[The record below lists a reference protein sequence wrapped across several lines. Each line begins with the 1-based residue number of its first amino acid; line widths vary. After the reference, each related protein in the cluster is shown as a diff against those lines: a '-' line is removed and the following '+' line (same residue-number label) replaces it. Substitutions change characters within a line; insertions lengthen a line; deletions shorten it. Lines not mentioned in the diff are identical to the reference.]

1 MYVFLFSN
9 NLLNKN
15 LDYTLTINHSYDYA
29 KLAKKLNYH
38 SIWLTQHHSVLSL
51 SISQPVIIAL
61 HILAKTSKLKVGIA
75 GNFHVGFLEIVKE
88 IRHISSNMFNIIGQQ
103 DKKIATNYF
112 IKQKTIVSK
121 LLFFF
126 IFLRLIFL
134 V

>member
-1 MYVFLFSN
+1 M
-9 NLLNKN
+9 
-15 LDYTLTINHSYDYA
+15 DYTSTINYSYEYA
-29 KLAKKLNYH
+29 KLAEKLNYH
-38 SIWLTQHHSVLSL
+38 SIWLTQHHSLLSL
-51 SISQPVIIAL
+51 LISQPAMKTL

-88 IRHISSNMFNIIGQQ
+88 IRHISSNRFNIIGQQ
-103 DKKIATNYF
+103 DKKIATNYS

-121 LLFFF
+121 LLFFL